1 MRDPADLPGSYTDT
15 SFVSPWNLSGED
27 RAPVRLVVHDTTLR
41 DGEQQAGVVFT
52 PTEKLRI
59 ATALAAAGVER
70 IEAGMVAVSDDDR
83 KAIRSIVEAGL
94 GAEIWTIARSVR
106 SDITMAID
114 AGVDGVGVIL
124 LANRQYREIFRWTLD
139 SAIDQAID
147 AAALAHQ
154 AGLRTTLLLADAPRY
169 REDELIH
176 VLEKIDASDQ
186 FTAISLMDTF
196 GTLNPEGTQRL
207 VEAVAQ
213 WTRLPL
219 EMHAHNDFGLA
230 TANAVAALSAGAPTI
245 HTTVLGLGERVGNA
259 ALEEVVMAAALL
271 RRAST
276 TVRLDHLSGLA
287 RMVSRD
293 SGHPIGTNRPIVG
306 SRIGEIE
313 SGTVATEFARWSQR
327 GGDLQWL
334 FPYVPELVGAEPPTL
349 VLGKYSG
356 MANVEWALERLQI
369 TVPAHHKAALLAEV
383 KAEGIRLHRTLTNAD
398 FAAMAGKFAT
408 SSAGLD
414 LPVSRTEGSL

>member
-1 MRDPADLPGSYTDT
+1 MRNPANRPSSYTDT
-15 SFVSPWNLSGED
+15 SFVSPWNFSDENQTP
-27 RAPVRLVVHDTTLR
+27 RRLVVHDTTLR

-52 PTEKLRI
+52 PAEKLRI
-59 ATALAAAGVER
+59 ATALAAAGVDR

-83 KAIRSIVEAGL
+83 KAISSIVEAGL

-124 LANRQYREIFRWTLD
+124 LANSQYREIFRWTLD
-139 SAIDQAID
+139 SAIDRSID
-147 AAALAHQ
+147 AAALARQ

-169 REDELIH
+169 TQDELRH
-176 VLEKIDASDQ
+176 VIERTDVSGQ

-207 VEAVAQ
+207 VQAIQE

-219 EMHAHNDFGLA
+219 ELHAHNDFGLA
-230 TANAVAALSAGAPTI
+230 TANAVAALRAGASTI

-271 RRAST
+271 QRARTS
-276 TVRLDHLSGLA
+276 VRLDHLSGLA
-287 RMVSRD
+287 QMVSRD
-293 SGHPIGTNRPIVG
+293 SGHPIATNRPIVG
-306 SRIGEIE
+306 TRIGEIE
-313 SGTVATEFARWSQR
+313 SGTVATELARWSER

-334 FPYVPELVGAEPPTL
+334 FPYVPELVGAKPPKP

-356 MANVEWALERLQI
+356 MANVDWALERMQI
-369 TVPAHHKAALLAEV
+369 TVPVERKAALLAEV
-383 KAEGIRLHRTLTNAD
+383 KAEGIRLHRTLTPAD
-398 FAAMAGKFAT
+398 FAGVARRFAAPAI
-408 SSAGLD
+408 SAD
-414 LPVSRTEGSL
+414 LPTS